1 MKTNDFNEIPRNV
14 IYRKDFDTS
23 EKVMKKNS
31 FLIESLL
38 STSNNKNSNE
48 TTQENIRNNTNE
60 SDSNS
65 CNSST
70 CSSPPISPGCEN
82 ETFQN
87 EKEEK
92 MFHYTF
98 PHPLV
103 NFQHPYPNLELFY
116 NPRNFYYENYEF
128 NRKLAFFIYFF

>member
-1 MKTNDFNEIPRNV
+1 V
-14 IYRKDFDTS
+14 IYRKDFETS
-23 EKVMKKNS
+23 EKNMKKNS

-38 STSNNKNSNE
+38 STTNNKSSNE
-48 TTQENIRNNTNE
+48 NSRENLQETNE

-70 CSSPPISPGCEN
+70 CSSRPISPGCEN
-82 ETFQN
+82 ESFAN
-87 EKEEK
+87 EKEEQ
-92 MFHYTF
+92 MLHYPF

-103 NFQHPYPNLELFY
+103 NFQHPYPNLDLFY

-128 NRKLAFFIYFF
+128 NRKLLFCKQVSSLG